1 LVNLT
6 EEQNMT
12 LLTEMKVP
20 DVGDV
25 HDIDVIEVLVQV
37 GDVVEEEQT
46 VAVLETDKA
55 SMDLPAIA
63 AGVVKQVHLSVGD
76 KVNEGSLVITIESA
90 TADKTAPV
98 VVAKSASVAAEPEP
112 AVQFET
118 PMLASEP
125 VVTAGVASVIDVTVP
140 DVGDVHDIDVIE
152 VLIQVGDVVTK
163 EQTLA
168 VLETDK
174 ASMDLPSTD
183 DGVVKEVLV
192 KVGDKVNEG
201 DLIIRLETQAQ
212 ATITPTAKT
221 VAPVALAAPVADV
234 KKPSPVSTAPV
245 SVVNRSGKSAHA
257 TPGVR
262 LFARELGVDISL
274 ITQGSGRKGRILK
287 DDVKNFVKQ
296 VMASSATSGA
306 VQGGAGIPPIPAVDF
321 SKFGETEEQKLSK
334 IKRLTGKNLS
344 RVWLNLPL
352 VTYHDEADITEMEA
366 FRKALNSDKSADIK
380 VTGLIFIVKAL
391 VAAMQQFP
399 AVNSS
404 LSPDGESLIL
414 KKYFNVGIAVDTPN
428 GLVVPVL
435 KDVDKKGIA
444 ELTNDLNSLSQKA
457 RDGKLLPAD
466 MSGGCITISSLGGIG
481 GKAFTPIVNAPEVAI
496 LGVTRSEMKPVWN
509 GSEFEPKLMLPL
521 DLTYDHRVIDGA
533 EGARF
538 MATLIKYLSDI
549 RRLLL

>member
-1 LVNLT
+1 
-6 EEQNMT
+6 MT

-37 GDVVEEEQT
+37 GDVVAVEQT

-55 SMDLPAIA
+55 SMDLPSTATGI
-63 AGVVKQVHLSVGD
+63 VKQVHLSVGD
-76 KVNEGSLVITIESA
+76 KVNEGSLVITIEASTSEA
-90 TADKTAPV
+90 VVEEQIEETKLEVKEQPAP
-98 VVAKSASVAAEPEP
+98 KGESVA
-112 AVQFET
+112 
-118 PMLASEP
+118 
-125 VVTAGVASVIDVTVP
+125 VTSTTSVIEVKVP

-152 VLIQVGDVVTK
+152 VLIQTGDSVDA

-183 DGVVKEVLV
+183 AGIVKDVFV

-201 DLIIRLETQAQ
+201 SLVISLEVQ
-212 ATITPTAKT
+212 
-221 VAPVALAAPVADV
+221 VGSAPVVQPSKVEVPTQTAVAAEV
-234 KKPSPVSTAPV
+234 KKPAPV
-245 SVVNRSGKSAHA
+245 SSGTSVVSTNTTGKSAHA

-262 LFARELGVDISL
+262 LFARELGVDVHQ

-296 VMASSATSGA
+296 VMTSGNTGVA
-306 VQGGAGIPPIPAVDF
+306 QGGVGIPPIPAVDF
-321 SKFGETEEQKLSK
+321 SKFGEVEEQKLSK

-366 FRKALNSDKSADIK
+366 FRKALNSDKSSDIK

-399 AVNSS
+399 SVNSS
-404 LSPDGESLIL
+404 LSVDGESLIL

-444 ELTNDLNSLSQKA
+444 ELTRDLNGLSEKA
-457 RDGKLLPAD
+457 REGKLLPAD

-481 GKAFTPIVNAPEVAI
+481 GKSFTPIVNAPEVAI

-509 GSEFEPKLMLPL
+509 GTEFEPKLMLPL

-538 MATLIKYLSDI
+538 MSTLIKYLGDI

>member
-1 LVNLT
+1 VVNLT

-76 KVNEGSLVITIESA
+76 KVNEGSLVITIEPA
-90 TADKTAPV
+90 TADNAVPAAV
-98 VVAKSASVAAEPEP
+98 EESASVAAELT
-112 AVQFET
+112 VQVET
-118 PMLASEP
+118 PASASEP
-125 VVTAGVASVIDVTVP
+125 VVTAGVASVIEVAVP

-183 DGVVKEVLV
+183 NGVVKEVLV
-192 KVGDKVNEG
+192 RVGDKVNEG

-212 ATITPTAKT
+212 TATAPTAKT
-221 VAPVALAAPVADV
+221 VTPAASATPVADV
-234 KKPSPVSTAPV
+234 KKPVPVSAAPV
-245 SVVNRSGKSAHA
+245 PVANRSGKSAHA

-274 ITQGSGRKGRILK
+274 ITQGGGRKGRILK

-399 AVNSS
+399 TVNSS

-444 ELTNDLNSLSQKA
+444 ELTKDLNSLSQKA

-538 MATLIKYLSDI
+538 MATLIKYLGDI